1 MNGQWLVP
9 MSIFLWRNLKFHH
22 RFWVYL
28 AFNTYFSRPN
38 KTVNSSIMDFKQI
51 QELIKMINKSNIG
64 EVSVEEKGFKLTIKQ
79 KEEPVQH
86 VIAAQAQPQA
96 ISTMATLQTPAI
108 QQAATPVA
116 APEKPAKA
124 AEAPA
129 GNTVTI
135 KSPMIGTF
143 YRSPS
148 PDKPVFVNVGDD
160 IEPGKVVCIIEAMK
174 LFNEIES
181 EVKGKIVKVL
191 VEDASPVEYDQPL
204 FLVEPA

>member
-1 MNGQWLVP
+1 
-9 MSIFLWRNLKFHH
+9 
-22 RFWVYL
+22 
-28 AFNTYFSRPN
+28 
-38 KTVNSSIMDFKQI
+38 MDFKQI

-64 EVSVEEKGFKLTIKQ
+64 EVSIEEKGFKLTIKQ
-79 KEEPVQH
+79 KEEPVQQL
-86 VIAAQAQPQA
+86 IAAPMQAQPVA
-96 ISTMATLQTPAI
+96 AMASTS
-108 QQAATPVA
+108 TPVVQQPA
-116 APEKPAKA
+116 AVSAPERPAKV

-148 PDKPVFVNVGDD
+148 PDKPSFVNVGDE

-181 EVKGKIVKVL
+181 EVKGRIVKVL